1 VSDRDRLWE
10 EAREL
15 LAYAGQHRVLLRSL
29 YRGEEGVFP
38 RFAVRAEGCEITDE
52 SGRTFIDWASAWGPV
67 ILGYRHPAVEE
78 AIRAQ
83 LEAGPTLSL
92 MHPVEVDVARA
103 LTEMVPCAEMAAFGK
118 NGSDVVTAA
127 VRIAR
132 ATTGREVILQ
142 HGFHGFHD
150 WYTCMYENVAGI
162 PQVLRSL
169 VEPFPYDDLE
179 ALEHLFERFSGQVAA
194 VVMEPVNTRI
204 PSPGYLEGV
213 REMAHRH
220 GALLVFD
227 ELVTA
232 FRVARGG
239 AQEMFGVEPDLACL
253 GKAMANGMPLSA
265 LVGKREYMRHL
276 PHVAWGMTFRGETLS
291 LAAAR
296 ATLGVIRDEPVV
308 EHIARVGRQVREAFA
323 SMCAERDVRCE
334 LIGPDPRLTFLFEQ
348 QGGVRA
354 DRLHT
359 LFLQECA
366 AHGLITSGT
375 LLPSYAHDED
385 AVKRSLEAFGQA
397 LDAVAGAIQSESASS
412 VSANGRTRVA
422 RGFIDGMQERDDSL
436 EVAGWLLV
444 DDRCPEVIELVAPG
458 GEVIKA
464 DPVERA
470 GVAETYPD
478 VERAEHSGYRAVL
491 PAAAFRASDCWEF
504 ELRARCDGEV
514 VFTCAVGRRLR
525 SNGDAPGLPAPY
537 GVADGALYV

>member
-1 VSDRDRLWE
+1 MSDRDRLWE

-132 ATTGREVILQ
+132 ATTGREMILQ

-150 WYTCMYENVAGI
+150 WYTCMYENVAGT

-232 FRVARGG
+232 FRVAPGG

-291 LAAAR
+291 LAAAC

-308 EHIARVGRQVREAFA
+308 EHIARVGRQVRAAFA
-323 SMCAERDVRCE
+323 SMCAERGVRCE

-354 DRLHT
+354 DRLHS

-366 AHGLITSGT
+366 ANGLITSGT

-385 AVKRSLEAFGQA
+385 AVDRSLEAFGKA
-397 LDAVAGAIQSESASS
+397 LDAVAQAIESESESA

-422 RGFIDGMQERDDSL
+422 RGFIDGMQEHDDSL

-444 DDRCPEVIELVAPG
+444 DDRCPEAIELVAPG
-458 GEVIKA
+458 GEVVTA
-464 DPVERA
+464 EPVERT
-470 GVAETYPD
+470 GVAESYPD
-478 VERAEHSGYRAVL
+478 VERAAQSGYRAVL
-491 PAAAFRASDCWEF
+491 PAEAFRADDCWDF

-525 SNGDAPGLPAPY
+525 SNGGAPGLPAPY